1 MLALIGYVAVHFFL
15 QNQDCFASASVPGG
29 QWAQTASPLPPA
41 APSSSAAVPNS
52 HVLGNPS
59 LKLP

>member
-1 MLALIGYVAVHFFL
+1 MHVVFL
-15 QNQDCFASASVPGG
+15 PNQDSIAKASVPSG
-29 QWAQTASPLPPA
+29 QWAQSAPP
-41 APSSSAAVPNS
+41 PQQRSSAAVPNS